1 MKTGQTGATMKAI
14 QMSIEK
20 SCLNDENSFK
30 EGESFMTKDYY
41 GKCGSCIYCELG
53 TAYTLAYSTSFK
65 CSRNGYSVKA
75 DEKHCDRYEPA
86 PGRCNDD
93 IARYDR

>member
-1 MKTGQTGATMKAI
+1 
-14 QMSIEK
+14 
-20 SCLNDENSFK
+20 
-30 EGESFMTKDYY
+30 MTKDYY

-65 CSRNGYSVKA
+65 CSRNGYSVKS

-86 PGRCNDD
+86 LGRCNDD

>member
-30 EGESFMTKDYY
+30 EGEIFMTKDYY

-75 DEKHCDRYEPA
+75 DEKHCDRYEPGLWERLA
-86 PGRCNDD
+86 
-93 IARYDR
+93 